1 MKAALASA
9 HIGSSAMKLLL
20 LAFMLVAFG
29 ASQAIEAP
37 TSAGPLIVQA
47 SERQGWVNTASGV
60 YHYPGT
66 RWYGQ
71 TKQGQYMSEA
81 EARAK
86 GYRPAKNGQLD

>member
-1 MKAALASA
+1 
-9 HIGSSAMKLLL
+9 MKLLL
-20 LAFMLVAFG
+20 LAFILVAFG
-29 ASQAIEAP
+29 ASHAIEAP
-37 TSAGPLIVQA
+37 ASTGPLIVQA

-71 TKQGQYMSEA
+71 TKQGQYMTEA